1 MKRTIQFLLLSTL
14 GSAAFAGNFT
24 ICSTGFA
31 TATTSGCGPAI
42 NSPGANNLTADG
54 NWYVASNS
62 SGTFLSQAFV
72 TINNSYPVQNAGPWL
87 ANNAND
93 INGVGAGSSWVV
105 PGNNQGSTYINS
117 AYYYS
122 TQFSLAGTQA
132 STASIN
138 GYWLA
143 DDYGGGVFLNG
154 VTVNQASLP
163 IFGGLG
169 GPMVPFSISNGNAN
183 LGQAT
188 FNGGQNTLTFGVV
201 NDSTNHGTSN
211 GGNTPTGVR
220 VVFSNASVN
229 GADSVPEPSS
239 ILLIGAGLLGCGIF
253 AHRRRRL
260 A

>member
-1 MKRTIQFLLLSTL
+1 MKRTILFVLLSTVA
-14 GSAAFAGNFT
+14 SAAFAANFT

-62 SGTFLSQAFV
+62 SGTFLSQSFV

-93 INGVGAGSSWVV
+93 VNGVGAGSSWVV
-105 PGNNQGSTYINS
+105 PGSNQGTAYVNN
-117 AYYYS
+117 AYYFA
-122 TQFSLAGTQA
+122 TKFNLATNQA
-132 STASIN
+132 SSASIN
-138 GYWLA
+138 GFWLA
-143 DDYGGGVFLNG
+143 DDYGAGVFLNG

-169 GPMVPFSISNGNAN
+169 GPMVPFSISNGNAA

-188 FNGGQNTLTFGVV
+188 FVGGQNTLTFGVV
-201 NDSTNHGTSN
+201 NDSTNHGQVV
-211 GGNTPTGVR
+211 GGSTPTGVR
-220 VVFSNASVN
+220 VVFSNSITA
-229 GADSVPEPSS
+229 GAGVPEPSS
-239 ILLIGAGLLGCGIF
+239 ILLMGSGLLGVAF
-253 AHRRRRL
+253 AVRRRRK